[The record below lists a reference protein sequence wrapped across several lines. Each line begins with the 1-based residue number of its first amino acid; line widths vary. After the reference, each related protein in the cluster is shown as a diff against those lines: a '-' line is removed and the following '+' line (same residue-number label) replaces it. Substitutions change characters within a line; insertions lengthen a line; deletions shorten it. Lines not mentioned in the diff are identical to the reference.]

1 MDNHEEYYGTPSTP
15 TSDYLAH
22 YGVLGMKW
30 GIRRAAKK
38 GTTYQYKSHATKKY
52 EKVAE
57 KLAAKAAKST
67 GDKAAKLK
75 AKSAKMANRAKRSSE
90 VDRGEE
96 EFARGISTGKALGL
110 AALGGTGVLKG
121 YAQHRAMSGQKGK
134 DATGHKVVAAAQAAY
149 SGSAGSRLRKYNYIR
164 QDEKSNSV
172 NRKLHNFNNRMRN
185 EIAKTI
191 DPATSAYNREKKR
204 KNRG

>member
-1 MDNHEEYYGTPSTP
+1 MHDEYYGAPSTP

-52 EKVAE
+52 EKAAE
-57 KLAAKAAKST
+57 KLAAKAQKKNSDKLAAKS
-67 GDKAAKLK
+67 KV
-75 AKSAKMANRAKRSSE
+75 MANRAKRSAE

-96 EFARGISTGKALGL
+96 EYARGVSTKKAVAAGL
-110 AALGGTGVLKG
+110 LVPGATAVMKG

-134 DATGHKVVAAAQAAY
+134 SASGAKGMAAFEAAVTGTI
-149 SGSAGSRLRKYNYIR
+149 GSRMRKAGYIR
-164 QDEKSNSV
+164 QDE
-172 NRKLHNFNNRMRN
+172 NRKGINAAAHKSMQNVRKA
-185 EIAKTI
+185 ISGYI
-191 DPATSAYNREKKR
+191 DPAANAYNKNKKKAR
-204 KNRG
+204 RG